1 MNFDEII
8 PRAGTGSLKY
18 DFGPERLGR
27 EDLLPMWVA
36 DMDFAVPDCVR
47 EALLR
52 TVDHRIYGYT
62 ETKADYARSV
72 TGWFERRSGYTFPA
86 ESLVKTP
93 GVVFAIGMAIQA
105 FTDPGDAVL
114 IQDPVYYPFRE
125 VIEDNGRRAVSSD
138 LVLKENHYEIDFED
152 LERVIREQKV
162 RLMLLCSPHNP
173 VGRVWERRELE
184 RIAELAERYDFLVVS
199 DEIHSDFVSDGHT
212 HTIFASLSEQ
222 VAERTIT
229 CTAPTKTFN
238 LAGLQ
243 ISNIFITDRTLRRLF
258 IKRLDAAG
266 YSQANTFGIFACKA
280 AYDEGETWFRQMW
293 RYVQDNQAYFRDFVA
308 RELPQLRVV
317 RSEGTYLLWVDFRA
331 LGLSEKE
338 LQRLL
343 TDGAHLWLDSGAIF
357 GGCGRGFQRFN
368 VACPRSILRQALEQ
382 LKGAVTDLSPAQDL

>member
-27 EDLLPMWVA
+27 DDLLPMWVA

-62 ETKADYARSV
+62 ETKEDYARSV
-72 TGWFERRSGYTFPA
+72 IGWIERRSGYTFPKEA
-86 ESLVKTP
+86 LVKTP
-93 GVVFAIGMAIQA
+93 GVVFAIGMAVQA
-105 FTDPGDAVL
+105 FTDPGDVVL
-114 IQDPVYYPFRE
+114 IQNPVYYPFRE

-173 VGRVWERRELE
+173 VGRVWERWELE

-199 DEIHSDFVSDGHT
+199 DEIHSDFIADGHT

-266 YSQANTFGIFACKA
+266 YSQANTFGVFACKA
-280 AYDEGETWFRQMW
+280 AYDEGEAWYREMW
-293 RYVQDNQAYFRDFVA
+293 RYVQDNQAYFREFVA

-357 GGCGRGFQRFN
+357 GSCGRGFQRFN

-382 LKGAVTDLSPAQDL
+382 LKEAVQGLSPAADR